1 MSVADPS
8 TYVKLPAGTRV
19 LFGAIA
25 DATVDLKL
33 LKDANAVG
41 ATGKNVGYVDA
52 TRLIDE
58 ETKYIADMPDA
69 PDKEFVFFDDPD
81 DADFQA
87 LLEAADAQQAVKIRI
102 EFPNR
107 RWADMII
114 ALGSWTQKELSKGEG
129 MQIIVTGKQNG
140 ITRGTTPAA

>member
-19 LFGAIA
+19 LWGAVTDLTA
-25 DATVDLKL
+25 ALKL

-41 ATGKNVGYVDA
+41 ATGKNVGFVDA
-52 TRLIDE
+52 TRLIDTE
-58 ETKYIADMPDA
+58 AKYVADLPDA
-69 PDKEFVFFDDPD
+69 PDKEFAFYDDPD
-81 DADFQA
+81 DADLQG
-87 LLEAADAQQAVKIRI
+87 LLDAAEAKQTVKVRI

-114 ALGSWTQKELSKGEG
+114 ALGGWSQKELNKNEG
-129 MQIIVTGKQNG
+129 MQLVVVGKQNG
-140 ITRGTTPAA
+140 ITRGVTPAV